1 MCKLFK
7 KQNYLCSKN
16 MAEDTYKYMS
26 TDLARYIVAY
36 ANDQR
41 YNINMTKIQKLLY
54 VTYGIYLAVKKER
67 LINEHPQAW
76 PYGPVFP
83 TTRNKLLREDF
94 ECFTI
99 KDPRFEAMNED
110 NELQSLLKIVFDSFG
125 GMTATTL
132 SSWSHQ
138 PDSPWDKTRKTVG
151 FKWGKQ
157 IPDEYIKEF
166 FSSLIISKS

>member
-1 MCKLFK
+1 MT
-7 KQNYLCSKN
+7 
-16 MAEDTYKYMS
+16 EDTYKYRS
-26 TDLARYIVAY
+26 TDLARYIAAY
-36 ANDQR
+36 ANNQR

-54 VTYGIYLAVKKER
+54 VTYGIYLAVKTKR

-83 TTRNKLLREDF
+83 TTRNKLLKEDF
-94 ECFTI
+94 DCFTLA
-99 KDPRFEAMNED
+99 DPRFNLMNED
-110 NELQSLLKIVFDSFG
+110 QELQSLLKIVFDSFG
-125 GMTATTL
+125 GMTATDL

-138 PDSPWDKTRKTVG
+138 PGSPWDKTRKTIG

-166 FSSLIISKS
+166 FSTLITPKSK